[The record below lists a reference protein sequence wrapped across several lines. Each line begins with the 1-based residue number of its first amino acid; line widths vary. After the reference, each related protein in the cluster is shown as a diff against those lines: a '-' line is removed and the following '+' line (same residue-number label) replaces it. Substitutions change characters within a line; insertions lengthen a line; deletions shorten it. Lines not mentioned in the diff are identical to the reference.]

1 MSTTRHL
8 VNRRR
13 RLADRPRTG
22 RPQPDRPQ
30 PTPGPEPRVDGPR
43 ADRPR
48 TDEPR
53 TDEPRVDDSGAEKLR
68 DATSRDVESAAD
80 AEPAA
85 DAPRADDRVRR
96 TPVPLALVARLARHV
111 RGRAPRGRGL
121 LLVCAALTLLLG
133 GFAAWAATEAAGLRD
148 AASARNT
155 ALADAARTSQVKGE
169 VTSAVNAL
177 FSYDHA
183 KPEKNE
189 DAARRLL
196 TGKAVEQHR
205 ELLAAV
211 RKQGREQKL
220 VLTTTVTDSA
230 VTALEGDRARV
241 LLFADQ
247 HSARTGARGEEKAK
261 PDEKKPDQKKP
272 DQKKADG
279 GAEGDATYSGA
290 MLAVNAVRQDGAWK
304 IAAIDTLS

>member
-8 VNRRR
+8 VNRQR

-22 RPQPDRPQ
+22 RAPQPDRPDPTDPTD
-30 PTPGPEPRVDGPR
+30 PTPGPEPRVD
-43 ADRPR
+43 
-48 TDEPR
+48 
-53 TDEPRVDDSGAEKLR
+53 DSGGGKRR
-68 DATSRDVESAAD
+68 DTTSRDIEPPADAESATDVESATD
-80 AEPAA
+80 A
-85 DAPRADDRVRR
+85 RGRR
-96 TPVPLALVARLARHV
+96 TPGPMALVARLARLV

-121 LLVCAALTLLLG
+121 PLVCAVLTLLLG

-155 ALADAARTSQVKGE
+155 ALADAAGTSRVKGE

-183 KPEKNE
+183 KPGKNE

-205 ELLAAV
+205 ELLATV

-247 HSARTGARGEEKAK
+247 HSARTGARGEHKAK
-261 PDEKKPDQKKP
+261 ADEKKADE
-272 DQKKADG
+272 KKADG
-279 GAEGDATYSGA
+279 GAGDDATYAGA
-290 MLAVNAVRQDGAWK
+290 MLAVNAVRQDGTWK

>member
-22 RPQPDRPQ
+22 RAPQPDRPN
-30 PTPGPEPRVDGPR
+30 PTHPAPGPEPRGDDPR
-43 ADRPR
+43 GDRPR
-48 TDEPR
+48 I
-53 TDEPRVDDSGAEKLR
+53 DDSGAEKRR
-68 DATSRDVESAAD
+68 DAASRDVE
-80 AEPAA
+80 PAA
-85 DAPRADDRVRR
+85 DEARADERGRR
-96 TPVPLALVARLARHV
+96 TPAAPLALAGRLARLV
-111 RGRAPRGRGL
+111 RGWAPRGRAL

-155 ALADAARTSQVKGE
+155 ALADAAGTSQVKGE

-183 KPEKNE
+183 EPEKNE

-205 ELLAAV
+205 ELLTAV

-220 VLTTTVTDSA
+220 VLTTAVTDSA

-247 HSARTGARGEEKAK
+247 HSARTGARGEKKARA
-261 PDEKKPDQKKP
+261 DEE
-272 DQKKADG
+272 KADG
-279 GAEGDATYSGA
+279 GARDDATYAGA
-290 MLAVNAVRQDGAWK
+290 MLAVNAVRQDGTWK

>member
-13 RLADRPRTG
+13 RLADRPRTD
-22 RPQPDRPQ
+22 RAPQPDRPA
-30 PTPGPEPRVDGPR
+30 PTPPAPGPEPRL
-43 ADRPR
+43 
-48 TDEPR
+48 E
-53 TDEPRVDDSGAEKLR
+53 DSGAEKRR
-68 DATSRDVESAAD
+68 DTASRDIEPPADVESAAGVGPTADVESAAD
-80 AEPAA
+80 EPGAHE
-85 DAPRADDRVRR
+85 RGRR
-96 TPVPLALVARLARHV
+96 TPAPPARLARLV

-148 AASARNT
+148 AASAHNT
-155 ALADAARTSQVKGE
+155 ALADAAGTSRVKGE

-183 KPEKNE
+183 KPGKNE

-247 HSARTGARGEEKAK
+247 HSARTGARGEHKAK
-261 PDEKKPDQKKP
+261 ADG
-272 DQKKADG
+272 KKADG
-279 GAEGDATYSGA
+279 GAEDDATYAGA
-290 MLAVNAVRQDGAWK
+290 MLAVNAVRQDGTWK